1 MEAFTSSGNVHALGN
16 LITPFPTLL
25 GMLAKQTPK
34 TLAEYEEFVAFYKDN
49 ITPMLPRLTEMREI
63 IETLHEPW
71 NYQPAKDAMLHA
83 CVSRAIDKGVSRVLR
98 DNQLPSGYVTVDNKI
113 DEMLVPVTIAT
124 SSDMLTQAFTVILQN
139 SVEAIIE
146 YNQRKQRVGKIEIE
160 CKLTSI
166 NDEPAIELLFKDNG
180 IGMKKEVLR
189 RIYELG
195 WTTKSGHRGFGLL
208 WAHDYL
214 EGLGGRIHVIS
225 NPGKE
230 TWVEISL
237 PANYIDPKV
246 TR

>member
-34 TLAEYEEFVAFYKDN
+34 TLEEYEEFVAFYKDN
-49 ITPMLPRLTEMREI
+49 ITPMLPRLAEMREI

-83 CVSRAIDKGVSRVLR
+83 CVSRAIDKGVSRILR
-98 DNQLPSGYVTVDNKI
+98 DNQLSSNFVIIDNKL
-113 DEMLVPVTIAT
+113 DNMLIPVTIAT
-124 SSDMLTQAFTVILQN
+124 SSDMLTQAFAVILQN

-146 YNQRKQRVGKIEIE
+146 YNRQKQRAGKIEIKCE
-160 CKLTSI
+160 LTHI
-166 NDEPAIELLFKDNG
+166 NDEPAVELLFKDNG

-214 EGLGGRIHVIS
+214 EGLGGRIRVIS
-225 NPGKE
+225 HYGKE
-230 TWVEISL
+230 TWVQIIL
-237 PANYIDPKV
+237 PANYIYPTDA
-246 TR
+246 R